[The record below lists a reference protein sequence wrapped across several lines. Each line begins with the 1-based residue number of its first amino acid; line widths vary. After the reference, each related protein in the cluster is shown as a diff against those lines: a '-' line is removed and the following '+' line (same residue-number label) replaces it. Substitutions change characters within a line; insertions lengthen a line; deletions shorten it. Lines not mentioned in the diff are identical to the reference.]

1 MKMENSFKAV
11 FASMMIVS
19 GLAACDNPG
28 PAEKAGK
35 KIDQVTENVS
45 TSVSN
50 TADKV
55 DQTVTKQA
63 NTAGQVIDDTT
74 ITTKVKSALFNEPD
88 MQSMKITVVT
98 EKGIVI
104 LSGPA
109 DSQAKIN
116 KAIKLAGAVDGVQSV
131 KSRLVVSK

>member
-104 LSGPA
+104 LSGSA